1 MDLKIN
7 TINNHSV
14 VSTKP
19 KSAHLRSTD
28 EFQKLLEQINGQK
41 GKSDVK
47 ESHSINESHS
57 KLSFSYH
64 ALERAIERGISVSQ
78 DMIEKLQTAYQ
89 KAKTKGMRE
98 VAVLADNLIYIIN
111 VKDAKVVTVMNQNH
125 LKDQV
130 VTNIDGLV
138 LA

>member
-14 VSTKP
+14 VSAKP

-64 ALERAIERGISVSQ
+64 ALERAIERG
-78 DMIEKLQTAYQ
+78 YQ
-89 KAKTKGMRE
+89 
-98 VAVLADNLIYIIN
+98 
-111 VKDAKVVTVMNQNH
+111 
-125 LKDQV
+125 
-130 VTNIDGLV
+130 
-138 LA
+138 